1 MRPALI
7 VITALAAAACASPQW
22 AKQDTAVEQ
31 AQADLREC
39 EDAAFREANAVRHP
53 YPTMGPVILQD
64 ASGKRFNVYPIGPF
78 ADPYGERFM
87 RQGRL
92 ARQCMSK
99 KGYELV
105 PAEPKK
111 N

>member
-1 MRPALI
+1 MKRALI
-7 VITALAAAACASPQW
+7 AIAALAAGACASPQW
-22 AKQDTAVEQ
+22 EKKDTAAEQ
-31 AQADLREC
+31 VQTDLREC
-39 EDAAFREANAVRHP
+39 EDAAYREANAVPHP

-64 ASGKRFNVYPIGPF
+64 ASGQRFNVYPVGPF
-78 ADPYGERFM
+78 ADPHGERFM

-105 PAEPKK
+105 PADPKK